1 MNTNTGNALESPPS
15 LAVARS
21 TPPGGGNNVIATNS
35 TTVPLST
42 FLPNIEAH
50 PSFFAVVNMVVPQ
63 GISTLPVTLV
73 CQDGS
78 DPAVTVSNPKLSA
91 VRITTLHT
99 Q

>member
-1 MNTNTGNALESPPS
+1 
-15 LAVARS
+15 
-21 TPPGGGNNVIATNS
+21 
-35 TTVPLST
+35 
-42 FLPNIEAH
+42 
-50 PSFFAVVNMVVPQ
+50 MVVPQ